1 MVMMMIIDR
10 ADDLYCGGDQ
20 DDEFMMMMMS
30 YLYLHLLAA
39 TLFRALFR
47 SA

>member
-20 DDEFMMMMMS
+20 DDEFMMMMP